1 MATWRSGEAVL
12 SGGGTKGGGTNQ
24 ERPARLRGLI
34 WLHNLT
40 AEPSFSQELWEWL
53 S

>member
-1 MATWRSGEAVL
+1 MATWKSGEAVL
-12 SGGGTKGGGTNQ
+12 SGGGMKGGGTNQ
-24 ERPARLRGLI
+24 ERPARLWGLI
-34 WLHNLT
+34 GLT